1 MMFEG
6 FVIPA
11 WIYPVLVWT
20 IAWKAVG
27 AWKAARK
34 GHLIWFVSFFVFN
47 TLGILPIIYIFF
59 FQNFGFSKKEKKR
72 VLKRGRKSGKAP
84 RLF

>member
-1 MMFEG
+1 MEG
-6 FVIPA
+6 CWCLEGCSERAFN
-11 WIYPVLVWT
+11 LV
-20 IAWKAVG
+20 
-27 AWKAARK
+27 R
-34 GHLIWFVSFFVFN
+34 FFFVFN